1 MLLWICSSMC
11 MCFLLWLMKNLS
23 NCVGVVGLVGVVSI
37 IVELWCV
44 SVRCYVKLL
53 VDILLLLC
61 SVCGG
66 NVLLYSYLLVGEWMI
81 VIGCV
86 VGVGRIWYGVSMIGV
101 VVLWIGYSVLVGL
114 LSDLMCYGVML
125 VLLKWIMLF
134 CCSIVCLLLCSEM
147 FDIDVLL
154 LLWLWS
160 F

>member
-66 NVLLYSYLLVGEWMI
+66 NVLLYSYLLVGE
-81 VIGCV
+81 
-86 VGVGRIWYGVSMIGV
+86 
-101 VVLWIGYSVLVGL
+101 
-114 LSDLMCYGVML
+114 
-125 VLLKWIMLF
+125 
-134 CCSIVCLLLCSEM
+134 
-147 FDIDVLL
+147 
-154 LLWLWS
+154 
-160 F
+160 